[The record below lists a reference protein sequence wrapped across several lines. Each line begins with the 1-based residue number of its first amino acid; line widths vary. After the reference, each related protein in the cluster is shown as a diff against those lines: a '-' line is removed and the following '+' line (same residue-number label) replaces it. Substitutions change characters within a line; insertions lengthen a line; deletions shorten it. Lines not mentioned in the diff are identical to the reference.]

1 MSTSGELTKLEE
13 KLTKVEGILKQLED
27 NLMKL
32 NDEYEAKKAEIDG
45 ITNTK
50 NSRLQVKNF
59 RGENIKE
66 KKAFGQKFA
75 AFFGKD
81 TATNTARRLK
91 DAKAK
96 LQQTAYGSYLIKV
109 DIIKSQY
116 QQYSI
121 EKEKIEF
128 DIQREKEMQERQE
141 KSNKNAEEKN
151 KIEKQKLDLI
161 PRYTKLGYTYVP
173 EKTKYENPCAGM
185 SQQAIEYM
193 GGCTSVAVKIPY
205 TDSFQYI
212 TETKEQPS
220 DGKWTE
226 EKQTITIPAKYE
238 QRIIPG
244 TKGSYAYQ
252 GQGTNDTY
260 ESVKVADEREE
271 VVSVWT
277 RALPAGFPEIV
288 NYADF
293 PTKIIELESK
303 SNSKNVQSRKR
314 KNRKQRKTRK
324 Q

>member
-1 MSTSGELTKLEE
+1 MSTSGELTKVEE
-13 KLTKVEGILKQLED
+13 ILKQLED
-27 NLMKL
+27 KFKKL
-32 NDEYEAKKAEIDG
+32 GDEYDAKKAEIDA
-45 ITNTK
+45 ITNIK

-59 RGENIKE
+59 RGESIKE
-66 KKAFGQKFA
+66 KKAFGQKIA
-75 AFFGKD
+75 GFFGKD
-81 TATNTARRLK
+81 TANTARRLA

-96 LQQTAYGSYLIKV
+96 LQQTAYGNYMIRIDEIK
-109 DIIKSQY
+109 IQY
-116 QQYSI
+116 QQYSKI
-121 EKEKIEF
+121 KENLELE
-128 DIQREKEMQERQE
+128 IQREKEMKERKE
-141 KSNKNAEEKN
+141 KSNKNNEEKN

-212 TETKEQPS
+212 TETKEPPT

-271 VVSVWT
+271 VVSVWK
-277 RALPAGFPEIV
+277 RDLPAGFPEII

-293 PTKIIELESK
+293 PTKINELESK

-324 Q
+324 H

>member
-1 MSTSGELTKLEE
+1 MNTPE
-13 KLTKVEGILKQLED
+13 KLIKVEGILKQLED

-32 NDEYEAKKAEIDG
+32 NEEFDAKKAEIDA
-45 ITNTK
+45 ITNIK

-59 RGENIKE
+59 RGESIKE
-66 KKAFGQKFA
+66 KKAFGQKIA
-75 AFFGKD
+75 GFFGKD
-81 TATNTARRLK
+81 TANTARRLSA
-91 DAKAK
+91 AKAK
-96 LQQTAYGSYLIKV
+96 LQQTAYGSYMIKV
-109 DIIKSQY
+109 DEIRRQY
-116 QQYSI
+116 QQYSNI
-121 EKEKIEF
+121 KEKIEF
-128 DIQREKEMQERQE
+128 EIQRGKEMKEKQE
-141 KSNKNAEEKN
+141 KSNKNAQEKN

-173 EKTKYENPCAGM
+173 EKTKYENSCAGL
-185 SQQAIEYM
+185 SQQAIEYS

-212 TETKEQPS
+212 TETKEPPT

-271 VVSVWT
+271 VVSVWK
-277 RALPAGFPEIV
+277 RDLPAGFPEIV

-293 PTKIIELESK
+293 PTKINELESK
-303 SNSKNVQSRKR
+303 SNSRNVQSRKR
-314 KNRKQRKTRK
+314 KQNRKQRKTRK

>member
-1 MSTSGELTKLEE
+1 MNTPE
-13 KLTKVEGILKQLED
+13 KLIKVEGILKQLED

-32 NDEYEAKKAEIDG
+32 NEEFDAKKAEIDA
-45 ITNTK
+45 ITNIK

-59 RGENIKE
+59 RGESIKE
-66 KKAFGQKFA
+66 KKAFGQKIA
-75 AFFGKD
+75 GFFGKD
-81 TATNTARRLK
+81 TANTARRLSA
-91 DAKAK
+91 AKAK
-96 LQQTAYGSYLIKV
+96 LQQTAIGSYMIKV
-109 DIIKSQY
+109 DEIKRQY
-116 QQYSI
+116 QQYSNI
-121 EKEKIEF
+121 KEKIEF
-128 DIQREKEMQERQE
+128 EIQRGKEMKEKQE
-141 KSNKNAEEKN
+141 KSNKNAQEKN

-173 EKTKYENPCAGM
+173 EETKYENSCAGLT
-185 SQQAIEYM
+185 QQAIEYS

-212 TETKEQPS
+212 TETKEPPT

-226 EKQTITIPAKYE
+226 EKQTISIPAKYE

-271 VVSVWT
+271 VVSVWK
-277 RALPAGFPEIV
+277 RDLPAGFPEIV

-293 PTKIIELESK
+293 PTKINELESK
-303 SNSKNVQSRKR
+303 SNSRNVQSRKR
-314 KNRKQRKTRK
+314 KQNRKQRKTRK

>member
-1 MSTSGELTKLEE
+1 MNTPEE
-13 KLTKVEGILKQLED
+13 KLIKVEGILKQLED
-27 NLMKL
+27 KFKKL
-32 NDEYEAKKAEIDG
+32 GDEYDAKKAEIDA
-45 ITNTK
+45 ITNIK

-59 RGENIKE
+59 RGESIKE
-66 KKAFGQKFA
+66 KKAFGQKIA
-75 AFFGKD
+75 GFFGKD
-81 TATNTARRLK
+81 TANTARRLTA
-91 DAKAK
+91 AKAK
-96 LQQTAYGSYLIKV
+96 LQQTAYGNYMIRIDEIK
-109 DIIKSQY
+109 IQY
-116 QQYSI
+116 QQYENI
-121 EKEKIEF
+121 KKNLELE
-128 DIQREKEMQERQE
+128 IQREKEMKERKE
-141 KSNKNAEEKN
+141 KSNKNNEEKN

-271 VVSVWT
+271 VVSVWK
-277 RALPAGFPEIV
+277 RDLPAGFPEIV

-293 PTKIIELESK
+293 PTKINELESK